1 MPADLTPRGA
11 AHGYDASMNDHEVRN
26 IAHRFNVTTDR
37 VRDVIQ
43 QVGNDRKTV
52 EAALSKR

>member
-1 MPADLTPRGA
+1 MPDDLTPRGA
-11 AHGYDASMNDHEVRN
+11 AHRRDTSMQDHEVRN

>member
-1 MPADLTPRGA
+1 MPDDLTQRGVA
-11 AHGYDASMNDHEVRN
+11 DRHQVSMQDHEVRN

>member
-11 AHGYDASMNDHEVRN
+11 ADRRDASMQDHEVRN

>member
-1 MPADLTPRGA
+1 MPDDLTPRGA
-11 AHGYDASMNDHEVRN
+11 AHCHDASMNDHEVRN